1 MGYFSGVN
9 GSMLVDGKVAA
20 RVTSWTLSSS
30 MATLSVSSLGDTDS
44 VMTQGL
50 RSTSGT
56 CTVFY
61 HQDISGDN
69 TGNAA
74 SELFQRVSKPRFGD
88 SEPGQAAR
96 AEKATFKLVVN
107 DGTVSGK
114 YLVVEAHI
122 TSAATGIAV
131 GAVVQADVSFT
142 CIGAPKEVEI

>member
-30 MATLSVSSLGDTDS
+30 LDTLSVSSLGDTDS

-69 TGNAA
+69 TGNVA
-74 SELFQRVSKPRFGD
+74 SELFQRLSKPRFAD

-96 AEKATFKLVVN
+96 SEKVVFKLVIN
-107 DGTVSGK
+107 DGTSAGK
-114 YLVVEAHI
+114 YLEVESHI
-122 TSAATGIAV
+122 TRAATGLSV
-131 GAVVQADVSFT
+131 GSVVQADVSFT
-142 CIGAPKEVEI
+142 CIGAPKEVQI